1 VTDSEIRDRLRRC
14 VTLAGSQRALADK
27 IGVSAPYLSD
37 VLLGRRPPGPTILA
51 YLGLERHYRKK
62 VTR

>member
-1 VTDSEIRDRLRRC
+1 VTDSEIRDRLKRC
-14 VTLAGSQRALADK
+14 VTAAGSQRALADK

-37 VLLGRRPPGPTILA
+37 VLNGNRNPGPKVLA

-62 VTR
+62 VGR